1 MSSKKTKKKVI
12 EHKYYKKN
20 KTNTVIMK
28 PILKQDNEEQ
38 IEYPKFQLFSQ
49 ESKDECEST
58 SIDLEIFDMINKVQ
72 ILEPHFGYFDNDD
85 TDDDNN
91 HLIVFIIITLIII
104 NLSNFFNYK

>member
-1 MSSKKTKKKVI
+1 MFSKKTKKKVI
-12 EHKYYKKN
+12 EHKYYKKI
-20 KTNTVIMK
+20 KTNTLMK
-28 PILKQDNEEQ
+28 PILKHDNEEQ

-49 ESKDECEST
+49 ESKDACEST

-72 ILEPHFGYFDNDD
+72 MLEPHFGYFDNDD

-91 HLIVFIIITLIII
+91 HLIIFIIITLIII